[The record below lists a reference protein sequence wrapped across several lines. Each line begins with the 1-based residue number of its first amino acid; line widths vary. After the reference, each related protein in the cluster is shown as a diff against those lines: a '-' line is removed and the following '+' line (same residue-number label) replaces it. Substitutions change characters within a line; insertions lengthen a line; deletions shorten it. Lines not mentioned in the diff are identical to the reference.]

1 MSGAAWET
9 AAIPWTKQLVM
20 QAGGSGQTYRIYLA
34 VPPGEAPEGGFPVL
48 YVLDAN
54 SVIGTVVEAV
64 RLQGRSRDGQGSPA
78 VVVGLGYDEEVPFA
92 TARFTDYSL
101 PMPVEE
107 LPPFSRGGEW
117 PRQGGA
123 DDFLRFVLEEVRPMV
138 ESMATVNRE
147 RQAILGHSLGG
158 LFVLHALYTRPDAF
172 STYLAGSPSI
182 DWYKRLIFAEEQAF
196 VTQLQPGGK
205 RKQVLIGVGEE
216 EQTHPTRINEHAR
229 RGRAAGGFC
238 RLRAGRSVRTV
249 RAGKSHLGAARVHQP
264 RSSLVFE
271 KRVNKKDERRRCKK
285 ELFFLRGGS
294 SFLRPVPAPA
304 QSSSVRSCSGRF
316 RFANIPSRF
325 DCAPVSDAQ
334 GSAPEFPPMSFGQA
348 GQIRGPS
355 LPEAIRARCLFRREF
370 GTSLCPPG

>member
-20 QAGGSGQTYRIYLA
+20 QAGGSGQTYRICLA

-92 TARFTDYSL
+92 TARLTDYSL

-158 LFVLHALYTRPDAF
+158 LFVLHELYTRPDAF

-205 RKQVLIGVGEE
+205 RKHVLIGVGEE
-216 EQTHPTRINEHAR
+216 ELTHPTRINEHAR
-229 RGRAAGGFC
+229 GVAER
-238 RLRAGRSVRTV
+238 
-249 RAGKSHLGAARVHQP
+249 LGAFADCGLDVQFKQFARENHISVLP
-264 RSSLVFE
+264 VFIS
-271 KRVNKKDERRRCKK
+271 RAVR
-285 ELFFLRGGS
+285 LFLRG
-294 SFLRPVPAPA
+294 V
-304 QSSSVRSCSGRF
+304 
-316 RFANIPSRF
+316 
-325 DCAPVSDAQ
+325 
-334 GSAPEFPPMSFGQA
+334 
-348 GQIRGPS
+348 
-355 LPEAIRARCLFRREF
+355 
-370 GTSLCPPG
+370 